1 MDTLTTASRTAT
13 VTVTDA
19 KPGKI
24 ACSGVFAGASLN
36 IFYALA
42 GADTV
47 FAPLTTWDTA
57 TARAISAMP
66 GTKIKGELIGGTAS
80 TSVNFEVTVTP

>member
-1 MDTLTTASRTAT
+1 MDTLTTSSRTAT

-24 ACSGVFAGASLN
+24 ACSGAFAGATLN
-36 IFYALA
+36 ISYALT

-47 FAPLTTWDTA
+47 FAPLATWDTP
-57 TARAISAMP
+57 TARAVAAMP
-66 GTKIKGELIGGTAS
+66 GTKIKADLVGGTGS
-80 TSVNFEVTVTP
+80 TSVNFEVTNSP